1 MMRLAP
7 SQVSD
12 QLQSRQAWCLW
23 PQRPLCSEC
32 APLAVSQARAVPCN
46 SSLSQFPNSFCRL
59 FRCSFVSPL
68 LPCLLSHSAL
78 LSLQHNPLSD
88 KACWLRT
95 HSYLQEQPRGAV
107 VEKERVMLIHTFTPG
122 SCPAPCCLT
131 LGSFIWGGGIAL
143 LKGTWVNFEEF
154 SGHFLLPLLQS
165 FPRPVLL
172 FLWPSSLSPLHFAL
186 PLLFCPSQ
194 SHIRSESER
203 GFWICQSAVW
213 SLWCFVCGGFSP
225 LLSHPSPSHC
235 KQPVTPLSSSIR
247 SFFEPNDSCRG
258 TELKNWGTHRSPA
271 QQSLYLSTFQIPEAP

>member
-1 MMRLAP
+1 
-7 SQVSD
+7 
-12 QLQSRQAWCLW
+12 
-23 PQRPLCSEC
+23 
-32 APLAVSQARAVPCN
+32 
-46 SSLSQFPNSFCRL
+46 
-59 FRCSFVSPL
+59 
-68 LPCLLSHSAL
+68 
-78 LSLQHNPLSD
+78 
-88 KACWLRT
+88 
-95 HSYLQEQPRGAV
+95 
-107 VEKERVMLIHTFTPG
+107 MLIHTFTPG
-122 SCPAPCCLT
+122 SCPALCCLT

-154 SGHFLLPLLQS
+154 LGHFLLPLLQS

-194 SHIRSESER
+194 SHISSESER

>member
-7 SQVSD
+7 SHVSD

-131 LGSFIWGGGIAL
+131 LGSFIWGGGIAM
-143 LKGTWVNFEEF
+143 LKGTWANFEEF
-154 SGHFLLPLLQS
+154 LGHFLLPLLQS
-165 FPRPVLL
+165 FP
-172 FLWPSSLSPLHFAL
+172 WTGSPL
-186 PLLFCPSQ
+186 PLTILSVAFTFSSP
-194 SHIRSESER
+194 
-203 GFWICQSAVW
+203 
-213 SLWCFVCGGFSP
+213 SP
-225 LLSHPSPSHC
+225 LLSLAVTRQEWVRARILNMSERRLVTLTLRLWKVFSP
-235 KQPVTPLSSSIR
+235 PLPP
-247 SFFEPNDSCRG
+247 FP
-258 TELKNWGTHRSPA
+258 LP
-271 QQSLYLSTFQIPEAP
+271 L